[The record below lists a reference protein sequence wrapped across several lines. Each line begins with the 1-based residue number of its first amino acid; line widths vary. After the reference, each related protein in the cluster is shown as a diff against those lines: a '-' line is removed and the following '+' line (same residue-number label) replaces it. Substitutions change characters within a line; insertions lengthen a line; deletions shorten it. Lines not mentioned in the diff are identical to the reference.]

1 MPPARLKLVPSSPE
15 ATTEIVPGEQ
25 PIVIGRD
32 PLSGVVLSE
41 PSVSR
46 RHAQLVRR
54 EDALVLED
62 LGSAV
67 GTYVNDQRVTAQI
80 LSDGD
85 RVRFGRQVQFEV
97 VSETIA
103 TLLESAGL
111 DDRSTGVRHLQELLD
126 VARQLNSAAVLPEV
140 LAAVLRSRSGSCAP
154 RAARWPSSTPIRS
167 WNWCCACPSWRRPP
181 VAQQE
186 LDLLRQAVKG
196 HRTITSQAMHETLI
210 AASTSARPD
219 MVATPLMVARRALA
233 DDSSFIGRLDAVG
246 ALLVSRPASTQVV
259 PREEIAIFESL
270 AADAAMAIDSARLY
284 KEARAKAKYE
294 HEMTLAKDIQAA
306 LLQAPPMVPYAS
318 TFAQTESAA
327 SVGGD
332 LYQGVTRPDGSL
344 ALALGD
350 VSGKGVG
357 ASLIMALA
365 TGMLRLLHDL
375 GQPLSQI
382 LPTLHNQLLNYSP
395 GNKYLTLGATVLYPD
410 GRLELANA
418 GHCAPALV
426 RRSGEVTMLDSG
438 GPVLG
443 LLPFGTWDVE
453 TLQLEP
459 GDALV
464 IYSDGVSESTSL
476 QRRGLRDQ
484 GCVRDVVD
492 DGWPHP
498 HRNGAGAARSLDRT
512 SATGARPAT
521 TCRCWW

>member
-1 MPPARLKLVPSSPE
+1 M
-15 ATTEIVPGEQ
+15 
-25 PIVIGRD
+25 
-32 PLSGVVLSE
+32 
-41 PSVSR
+41 
-46 RHAQLVRR
+46 
-54 EDALVLED
+54 
-62 LGSAV
+62 
-67 GTYVNDQRVTAQI
+67 
-80 LSDGD
+80 
-85 RVRFGRQVQFEV
+85 
-97 VSETIA
+97 
-103 TLLESAGL
+103 
-111 DDRSTGVRHLQELLD
+111 
-126 VARQLNSAAVLPEV
+126 ARQLNSAAVLPEV
-140 LAAVLRSRSGSCAP
+140 LAAVLRSAIRIMRAESGALALINADQKLELVLRLPKLAAP
-154 RAARWPSSTPIRS
+154 AI
-167 WNWCCACPSWRRPP
+167 
-181 VAQQE
+181 AQQE
-186 LDLLRQAVKG
+186 LDLLKQAVKG

-210 AASTSARPD
+210 GASTTARPD

-306 LLQAPPMVPYAS
+306 LLQAPPMVPFAS

-357 ASLIMALA
+357 RVADHGAGHRHA
-365 TGMLRLLHDL
+365 APAARP

-426 RRSGEVTMLDSG
+426 RKSGEVTMLDSG

-464 IYSDGVSESTSL
+464 IYSDGVSESTSYTGEDFGPQGRRRDAGNRGRPHADRDGAGPARSVGQL
-476 QRRGLRDQ
+476 QRRAPGRRRRVAA
-484 GCVRDVVD
+484 GGAVRRQQQSD
-492 DGWPHP
+492 
-498 HRNGAGAARSLDRT
+498 A
-512 SATGARPAT
+512 
-521 TCRCWW
+521 